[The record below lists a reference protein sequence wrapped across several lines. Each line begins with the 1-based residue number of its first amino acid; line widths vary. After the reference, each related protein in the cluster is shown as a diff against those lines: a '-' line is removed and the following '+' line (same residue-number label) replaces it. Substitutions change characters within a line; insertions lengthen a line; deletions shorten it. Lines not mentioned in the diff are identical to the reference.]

1 MRTATEFRSP
11 CRTNQSIASR
21 LCCGAGAST
30 WCAALSRSAMPDAST
45 WGSVRARVEAATAQT
60 SRTNDK
66 RRKAVN
72 IRRAASIKWRSEYRD
87 PLWPSVRALQGYRQR
102 RRRHL
107 AECTLFVVD
116 HEHVKSIAWSRV
128 APTLTDHVKEALGR
142 VESQLK

>member
-45 WGSVRARVEAATAQT
+45 WGSVWARVEAATAQT

-66 RRKAVN
+66 SCNAVS
-72 IRRAASIKWRSEYRD
+72 IRRAASIKWRSEDCD
-87 PLWPSVRALQGYRQR
+87 PLWPSVRALQGYWHR

-107 AECTLFVVD
+107 AECAVFVVD
-116 HEHVKSIAWSRV
+116 REHVESIAWSRV
-128 APTLTDHVKEALGR
+128 APALTDHVKEALGR
-142 VESQLK
+142 VESE